1 MATVE
6 LKGEEWKKFTEA
18 EYAVIDCY
26 GENCYACVLLAPIFD
41 AVADELA
48 GISFGRMNVTF
59 NPEVAD
65 HFGIDA
71 MPTILYFRR
80 GALVER
86 SLGSLERE
94 ELLAEIS
101 KLLYE

>member
-41 AVADELA
+41 AVAD
-48 GISFGRMNVTF
+48 GTVVTRAKPD
-59 NPEVAD
+59 PEVFLRAPKCSVSRPRNAS
-65 HFGIDA
+65 FLRI
-71 MPTILYFRR
+71 RR
-80 GALVER
+80 P
-86 SLGSLERE
+86 GSTRHAR
-94 ELLAEIS
+94 AE
-101 KLLYE
+101 